1 MEYIFGYFIEVKLL
15 KLFSKLAAKGLIKKS
30 VNNPIKKIA
39 IAIGLNIS
47 SIEKPIFLIDINS
60 LFVIKFLNKNAI
72 ERMTT
77 KGIISEI
84 IVGSFNNESSKKK
97 PNVVFSF
104 SNILEI
110 SSKFKKR
117 TKIVIIIKFI
127 KIYFEA
133 KVKR

>member
-1 MEYIFGYFIEVKLL
+1 MK
-15 KLFSKLAAKGLIKKS
+15 AA
-30 VNNPIKKIA
+30 
-39 IAIGLNIS
+39 
-47 SIEKPIFLIDINS
+47 
-60 LFVIKFLNKNAI
+60 
-72 ERMTT
+72 
-77 KGIISEI
+77 
-84 IVGSFNNESSKKK
+84 KKK

>member
-1 MEYIFGYFIEVKLL
+1 
-15 KLFSKLAAKGLIKKS
+15 
-30 VNNPIKKIA
+30 
-39 IAIGLNIS
+39 
-47 SIEKPIFLIDINS
+47 
-60 LFVIKFLNKNAI
+60 
-72 ERMTT
+72 MTT